1 MKVAVIT
8 SSDSGY
14 KGERQ
19 DLSGPLIQEMVTEAG
34 YVVEEALLLP
44 DDRQMLKE
52 AMARI
57 ADN

>member
-34 YVVEEALLLP
+34 YVVEKALLLP

-52 AMARI
+52 AMAR
-57 ADN
+57 